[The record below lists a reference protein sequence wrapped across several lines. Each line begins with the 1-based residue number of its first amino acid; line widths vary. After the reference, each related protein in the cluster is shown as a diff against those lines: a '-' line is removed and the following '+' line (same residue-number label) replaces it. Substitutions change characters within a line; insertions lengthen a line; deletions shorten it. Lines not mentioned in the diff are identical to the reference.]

1 MPDTA
6 EAPVRGSNKAF
17 FFVIV
22 CVTLDMLAFG
32 MIVPVMPD
40 LLMDLT
46 GLPGSEAV
54 AWAGPLT
61 ATFAIVNFI
70 AMPTIG
76 GLSDRFGRRPV
87 LLASVATLAIDFLI
101 MGFATSI
108 WMLFLGRAL
117 SGASSATFSTA
128 NAYIADTT
136 TKEERARAFGMLGAA
151 FGIGFILG
159 PAFGGLLGMIDP
171 RAPFFAASAVAAL
184 NFLYGWFILPE
195 SLPAAKRRRFQ
206 LSRANPFGALRHF
219 AKLPQVSWFLIGSG
233 IYALAQSVYPST
245 WSFHGE
251 IRYDWGSREIGIS
264 LAVVGLT
271 TAIVQ
276 WFLMD
281 PVIKR
286 MGLVNATV
294 MGFLIGICGLTAF
307 ALAAEPWMVYLII
320 PMSGLAGITAP
331 ALNTIMSN
339 LTPDDAQGE
348 LHAASATLN
357 ALAISIAPILL
368 TQALYTFSEPGAP
381 IYFPGAAFLLAAGLV
396 ALAMFPVLV
405 GFRSNRMA
413 GAAAPDAP

>member
-1 MPDTA
+1 MTQTA
-6 EAPVRGSNKAF
+6 ETPATGGNQAF

-40 LLMDLT
+40 LLMELT
-46 GLPGSEAV
+46 GFPGEEAV

-87 LLASVATLAIDFLI
+87 LLASIATLAVDFLI
-101 MGFATSI
+101 MGFASSL

-117 SGASSATFSTA
+117 SGASSATLSTA

-136 TKEERARAFGMLGAA
+136 TPEQRGRAFGMMGAA
-151 FGIGFILG
+151 FGIGFVLG

-171 RAPFFAASAVAAL
+171 RAPFFAAAAVAFA
-184 NFLYGWFILPE
+184 NFLYGWFVLPE
-195 SLPAAKRRRFQ
+195 SLKPEKRRAFE
-206 LSRANPFGALRHF
+206 LPRANPFGAFRHF
-219 AKLPQVSWFLIGSG
+219 ARLPKVSWFLIGGG
-233 IYALAQSVYPST
+233 IYALAHSVYPST

-251 IRYDWGSREIGIS
+251 IRYDWDSGEIGLS
-264 LAVVGLT
+264 LAFVGVTSAL
-271 TAIVQ
+271 VQ

-281 PVIKR
+281 PILKR
-286 MGLVNATV
+286 FGLVRTALSGYAINI
-294 MGFLIGICGLTAF
+294 IGMTAYTFAF
-307 ALAAEPWMVYLII
+307 APWMVYPII
-320 PMSGLAGITAP
+320 AFTALAGVTTP
-331 ALNTIMSN
+331 AMNTIMSN

-348 LHAASATLN
+348 LHAASASLN

-368 TQALYTFSEPGAP
+368 TQTLYYFSSGVAP
-381 IYFPGAAFLLAAGLV
+381 VYFPGAAFLLAAVLV
-396 ALAMFPVLV
+396 VCALVPILV
-405 GFRSNRMA
+405 GF
-413 GAAAPDAP
+413 GANKDRVEVSEP